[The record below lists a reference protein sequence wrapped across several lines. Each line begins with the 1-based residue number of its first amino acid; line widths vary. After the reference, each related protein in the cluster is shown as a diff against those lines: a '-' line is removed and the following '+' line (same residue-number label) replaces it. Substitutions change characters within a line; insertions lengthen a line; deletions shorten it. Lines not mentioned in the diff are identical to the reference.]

1 MLGIRS
7 GAFHV
12 EHKLWSIGSLAIV
25 SLGVSYKYI
34 LAFSVERKLWNCT
47 MFVTPFY
54 RHEPIDH
61 DDYID
66 VLFYIGSKTPLHM
79 NIMILLYIGR
89 KPIVDDIYVYIC

>member
-1 MLGIRS
+1 MFIVKCHECQL
-7 GAFHV
+7 V
-12 EHKLWSIGSLAIV
+12 KDEHQHPSWLLQPLPI
-25 SLGVSYKYI
+25 
-34 LAFSVERKLWNCT
+34 
-47 MFVTPFY
+47 
-54 RHEPIDH
+54 PIDH